1 VPGPDCVKP
10 STLAAVFGQHHK
22 EDLKVL
28 PIYFMNLK
36 KNYETES
43 IKLSRAIDI
52 AIESLGK
59 HAPNNWQKLDI
70 ENAIKTY
77 LKFKD
82 NVLNPLPEYKNLS
95 SLKYHIQDVFIYF
108 QETLNETTDYFWK
121 QIEKEELGYERV
133 DVLEKGLKKGK
144 ISSEAEFNYIVDIM
158 VVAEQEGRI
167 SSKEIKKLNDMI
179 SVYEVRNSRKK
190 VI

>member
-1 VPGPDCVKP
+1 
-10 STLAAVFGQHHK
+10 
-22 EDLKVL
+22 
-28 PIYFMNLK
+28 MNLK

-133 DVLEKGLKKGK
+133 DVLEKVLKKGK